1 MKYKDYLEAFN
12 SKKSYAGL
20 FAYYR
25 GEHNILSRPKSG
37 SLPNNKLVNAF
48 PSYITNV
55 NTGYFLGSPVRYTSI
70 DEGFIQKLQDV
81 FIANDEQDENIV
93 LARFASIAGTAFEI
107 VYLDEEGNIRFNEVS
122 PENMV
127 MVYDDKITPEP
138 LYAVRGW
145 QVKNTQHL
153 EVYTKEEVIRFEGA
167 KEVDRYFHNIGDVPV
182 IEFPN
187 NDDRQ
192 GDFEKVLTL
201 IDAYDKAQSNIAN
214 DFEYFSD
221 AYLILKG
228 VSGTRAEDI
237 EKMKKLRTMLFE
249 DTGDAKWLLKDV
261 QDSAHE
267 NFKNRLQGD
276 IHRFSQTPN
285 LTDEAFAGN
294 ASGVA
299 LRYKLLGLEWN
310 AAVKERKFKR
320 ALQRRIE
327 LICNVLNLK
336 GGNYDWKAVEI
347 QFARNL
353 PQNELEAVQIASM
366 LQGIISDDTLLS
378 IIPYIDDP
386 SNEIEKI
393 EAQGSYKL
401 EDFEELD
408 ELQD

>member
-1 MKYKDYLEAFN
+1 MTYKEYLEAFN
-12 SKKSYAGL
+12 NKKSYRQL
-20 FAYYR
+20 FQYYR

-55 NTGYFLGSPVRYTSI
+55 NTGYFLGAPVRYTSV
-70 DEGFIQKLQDV
+70 DEDFVRVLQDI

-107 VYLDEEGNIRFNEVS
+107 VYLDEESNIRFNEVS

-138 LYAVRGW
+138 LFAVRGW

-153 EVYTKEEVIRFEGA
+153 EVYTKEEIIKYEGG
-167 KEVDRYFHNIGDVPV
+167 KEVDRYPHNIGDVPV
-182 IEFPN
+182 IEYPN

-192 GDFEKVLTL
+192 GDFEKVVTL

-221 AYLILKG
+221 AYLVLKNL
-228 VSGTRAEDI
+228 SSTQPEDI
-237 EKMKKLRTMLFE
+237 ENMKLSRTMLI
-249 DTGDAKWLLKDV
+249 DDAGDAKWLLKDV

-267 NFKNRLQGD
+267 NFKRRLAED

-285 LTDEAFAGN
+285 LTDEAFAGTV
-294 ASGVA
+294 SGVA

-310 AAVKERKFKR
+310 ASVKERKFKR

-336 GGNYDWKAVEI
+336 GANYDWREVEI

-366 LQGIISDDTLLS
+366 LKGIISDDTLMS
-378 IIPYIDDP
+378 IIPYIDNP
-386 SNEIEKI
+386 SHEIEKI
-393 EAQGSYKL
+393 EAQGSYSL
-401 EDFEELD
+401 FEEED
-408 ELQD
+408 ELPDRL